1 MLKPLCPNW
10 QHNSL
15 LCFLLVTA
23 VHCHVLTI
31 FASSQY
37 CWLLLCT
44 ATCYFRIKPVLLVT
58 AARCHAD
65 SFCIKSVLLV
75 TAVHCHMLTVFAS
88 SQYSWLLLCTA
99 TCWLF
104 SHQVSTLGHCCALPH
119 AIFASSQYC
128 WLLLCT
134 ATCCFRIKSV
144 LLVTAV
150 HCHMLTVFALSQY
163 CWLLL
168 HAATC
173 WLFSH
178 QVTTVGYCCALPHA
192 DCFRISTLYSIQV
205 RLCSTSLC
213 TKLRRASAESEK
225 PAQFREGIQNEH

>member
-99 TCWLF
+99 TC
-104 SHQVSTLGHCCALPH
+104 
-119 AIFASSQYC
+119 
-128 WLLLCT
+128 
-134 ATCCFRIKSV
+134 CFRIKSV

-150 HCHMLTVFALSQY
+150 HCHML
-163 CWLLL
+163 
-168 HAATC
+168 
-173 WLFSH
+173 FSH
-178 QVTTVGYCCALPHA
+178 QVSTVGYCCALPHA
-192 DCFRISTLYSIQV
+192 VFASSQYSWLLLCIATCWLYS
-205 RLCSTSLC
+205 
-213 TKLRRASAESEK
+213 
-225 PAQFREGIQNEH
+225 H

>member
-75 TAVHCHMLTVFAS
+75 TAVHCHMLTVFA
-88 SQYSWLLLCTA
+88 
-99 TCWLF
+99 
-104 SHQVSTLGHCCALPH
+104 
-119 AIFASSQYC
+119 
-128 WLLLCT
+128 
-134 ATCCFRIKSV
+134 
-144 LLVTAV
+144 
-150 HCHMLTVFALSQY
+150 LSQY

-168 HAATC
+168 RAATC

-192 DCFRISTLYSIQV
+192 DCFRIRTLYSIQV

-225 PAQFREGIQNEH
+225 PAQFREGIQNKH